1 MPLRRAVVV
10 IPIHPDGDIN
20 PRTGMVS
27 SFLLENIMVQVDF
40 CNPAN
45 NETPLAALSFLVH
58 AHLETISG
66 WVEDFEMGAVAAAKK
81 SEAFDVALN
90 HDCDWETYDAMQVDW
105 SFAETILKATSGLK
119 LGDSLIER
127 RLRDDL
133 IALAALVRVMTTFF
147 EVVSADIAAYIH
159 D

>member
-1 MPLRRAVVV
+1 
-10 IPIHPDGDIN
+10 
-20 PRTGMVS
+20 
-27 SFLLENIMVQVDF
+27 
-40 CNPAN
+40 
-45 NETPLAALSFLVH
+45 
-58 AHLETISG
+58 
-66 WVEDFEMGAVAAAKK
+66 
-81 SEAFDVALN
+81 
-90 HDCDWETYDAMQVDW
+90 MQVDW
-105 SFAETILKATSGLK
+105 SFAEAILKATSGLK

>member
-1 MPLRRAVVV
+1 
-10 IPIHPDGDIN
+10 
-20 PRTGMVS
+20 
-27 SFLLENIMVQVDF
+27 MVQVDF

-66 WVEDFEMGAVAAAKK
+66 WVEDFEMGTVAAAKK

>member
-1 MPLRRAVVV
+1 
-10 IPIHPDGDIN
+10 
-20 PRTGMVS
+20 
-27 SFLLENIMVQVDF
+27 
-40 CNPAN
+40 
-45 NETPLAALSFLVH
+45 
-58 AHLETISG
+58 
-66 WVEDFEMGAVAAAKK
+66 
-81 SEAFDVALN
+81 
-90 HDCDWETYDAMQVDW
+90 MQVDW

>member
-1 MPLRRAVVV
+1 
-10 IPIHPDGDIN
+10 
-20 PRTGMVS
+20 
-27 SFLLENIMVQVDF
+27 MVQVDF

-81 SEAFDVALN
+81 SEAFDVALT
-90 HDCDWETYDAMQVDW
+90 HVCDWETYDAMQADW
-105 SFAETILKATSGLK
+105 GFAETILKATSGLK

>member
-1 MPLRRAVVV
+1 
-10 IPIHPDGDIN
+10 
-20 PRTGMVS
+20 
-27 SFLLENIMVQVDF
+27 
-40 CNPAN
+40 
-45 NETPLAALSFLVH
+45 
-58 AHLETISG
+58 
-66 WVEDFEMGAVAAAKK
+66 
-81 SEAFDVALN
+81 
-90 HDCDWETYDAMQVDW
+90 MQVDW
-105 SFAETILKATSGLK
+105 SFAEPILKATSGLK